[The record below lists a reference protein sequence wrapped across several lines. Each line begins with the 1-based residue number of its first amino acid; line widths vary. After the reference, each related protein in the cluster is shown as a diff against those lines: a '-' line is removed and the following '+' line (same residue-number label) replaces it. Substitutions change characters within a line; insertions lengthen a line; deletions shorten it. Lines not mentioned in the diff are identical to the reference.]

1 MDGAVCK
8 AMMLRIFQ
16 LIMGSGR
23 LVLSNEPTRE
33 AAMATFG
40 KKLAIWFCRNVT
52 AVEFRNGAVVEARS
66 VH

>member
-1 MDGAVCK
+1 
-8 AMMLRIFQ
+8 
-16 LIMGSGR
+16 
-23 LVLSNEPTRE
+23 
-33 AAMATFG
+33 MATFG